1 MAKILDTIRKEIAR
15 GKKSRYAIA
24 REIGISEGHLSR
36 LMDGTK
42 GLSIDTLERVADCL
56 GLKITIEPKRKK
68 KRRVKK

>member
-1 MAKILDTIRKEIAR
+1 MAKLLDTIRKEIAR
-15 GKKSRYAIA
+15 GKKSRYVIA

-68 KRRVKK
+68 KRQVKK